1 MRKPVFWLIVL
12 SAFLGACSQ
21 KVEDKSKKE
30 KLEMIEKISKLE
42 QELINPDTKHL
53 NYKQAQ
59 KVDKLYREF
68 IRKFPTDTAAPEY
81 LYKCAEVNVGLGKYH
96 AAAELF
102 QNMQKTYPNHPKTPQ
117 SLFLAAFVY
126 DTHLDQKGKAET
138 IYQKVIELYPG
149 TQYAKDAE
157 IAIQTLH
164 LSDEEL
170 LKLLQEKAKQQSDSS
185 TALKNE

>member
-1 MRKPVFWLIVL
+1 MKQSIFWIIAL
-12 SAFLGACSQ
+12 SIFLGACSQ
-21 KVEDKSKKE
+21 KVEDKTKKE
-30 KLEMIEKISKLE
+30 KLDLIEKITQLE
-42 QELINPDTKHL
+42 QELINNETKHL
-53 NYKQAQ
+53 NYKPAQ
-59 KVDKLYREF
+59 QVEKLYKEF

-102 QNMQKTYPNHPKTPQ
+102 QNMQKSYPNHPKTPQ

-138 IYQKVIELYPG
+138 IYRKVIELYPG

-164 LSDEEL
+164 LSNEEL
-170 LKLLQEKAKQQSDSS
+170 LKMLQEKAKQQSDS
-185 TALKNE
+185 TTLQNE